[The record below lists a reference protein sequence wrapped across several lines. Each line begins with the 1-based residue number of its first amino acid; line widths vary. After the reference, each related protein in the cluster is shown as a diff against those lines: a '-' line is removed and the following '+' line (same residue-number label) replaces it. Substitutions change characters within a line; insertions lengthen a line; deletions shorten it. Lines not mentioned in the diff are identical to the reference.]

1 MRTITLVTQK
11 GGAGKTTLAASL
23 AVAATQAGE
32 KVIALDLDPQGS
44 LANWGDTR
52 AAETPAVDRDRPRQA
67 SATPG
72 HPRRLGQARVLAR
85 GPGHGRGRKHGR
97 QHRDACGQPLP
108 DPGTALAARPPGDA
122 SDRRNSDAPGDAGLV
137 CVRAEPM
144 PAGTKH

>member
-1 MRTITLVTQK
+1 MVSPCYGTTELPCFNAFVLSRGSITALKRDSITMQTITLVTQK
-11 GGAGKTTLAASL
+11 GVAGKTTLAASL

-85 GPGHGRGRKHGR
+85 GPGHGRGRKH
-97 QHRDACGQPLP
+97 
-108 DPGTALAARPPGDA
+108 
-122 SDRRNSDAPGDAGLV
+122 
-137 CVRAEPM
+137 
-144 PAGTKH
+144 